1 MPEAALPP
9 PATHAN
15 FATRAQSASDNSTE
29 RRRPPPRGDRHNSPG
44 VAASLSIQA
53 LQHQWIDA
61 NRYIAHFQSALRPGY
76 TYDNPALQLFVT
88 WPPNVR
94 ASAARRR
101 RRRRRRSPPL
111 I

>member
-1 MPEAALPP
+1 MLW
-9 PATHAN
+9 HQQKN
-15 FATRAQSASDNSTE
+15 
-29 RRRPPPRGDRHNSPG
+29 
-44 VAASLSIQA
+44 A

-94 ASAARRR
+94 VHSN
-101 RRRRRRSPPL
+101 
-111 I
+111 

>member
-1 MPEAALPP
+1 MLW
-9 PATHAN
+9 HQQKN
-15 FATRAQSASDNSTE
+15 
-29 RRRPPPRGDRHNSPG
+29 
-44 VAASLSIQA
+44 A

-94 ASAARRR
+94 PRLPYASEFARIDSKNWSGALERHRFRGTSVARRSTPL
-101 RRRRRRSPPL
+101 RRS
-111 I
+111 